1 MGDNNLCWRPDINIV
16 AVPKIV
22 FMEGISQR
30 RVFFA
35 HAWAD
40 FHMLFDL
47 VEWHLK
53 LALSC
58 IARTEDFPEQAD
70 FLVAFQ
76 LRKIEQ
82 LTTAFVLTLVLDL
95 FDQPGGDQGIPA
107 TGVSNGMAGGADL
120 ILQGNTLLHT
130 ARRGSTPRRWCC
142 PCAR

>member
-95 FDQPGGDQGIPA
+95 LDKPGGDQGG
-107 TGVSNGMAGGADL
+107 GVAHVVLAGGTLGVLLLGLLPDL
-120 ILQGNTLLHT
+120 VSAGVAQNVG
-130 ARRGSTPRRWCC
+130 C
-142 PCAR
+142 PQT